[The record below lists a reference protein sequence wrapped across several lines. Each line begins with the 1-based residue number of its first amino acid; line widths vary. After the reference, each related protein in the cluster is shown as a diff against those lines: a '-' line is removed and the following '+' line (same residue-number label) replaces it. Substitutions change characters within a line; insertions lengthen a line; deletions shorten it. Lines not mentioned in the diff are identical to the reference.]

1 MTCTEIFIVAQRE
14 HEVKISDFLQDYRCL
29 DTTIIIDIVIIG
41 DDRLNNGSADYLR
54 AVSDRIRGDFICLH
68 TDFISQ
74 YNLGT
79 LSTMHKLSC
88 SDITMLLTIASKDL
102 KLEEADEELIG
113 ICDDGRIILK
123 LLKLE
128 VADSLLLPK
137 ALLHHAPT
145 LSLRQDLIDIGIYFM
160 SHWIIKFLMDETN
173 KMSSIKRD
181 LLPYLIQRQFLSSN
195 YINKMIPSIQ
205 QHRHRSLQG
214 IESWIINS
222 SISSATSSSSGG
234 SSYVSD
240 DDHFIYDKNILLYD
254 NLFINHIRQH
264 DDDNKS
270 NSKSS
275 GDSDMLRCYGMIY
288 DHIQYSNKANFS
300 INSNDDNISVSNN
313 SIITSMSTMSSSN
326 NAMVTNHSF
335 QSVSSIMLSR
345 LFSIQIYLQMNRLA
359 MMYVY
364 VYNDD
369 TNDDYDDVYGNDYDE
384 CDV

>member
-1 MTCTEIFIVAQRE
+1 M
-14 HEVKISDFLQDYRCL
+14 
-29 DTTIIIDIVIIG
+29 
-41 DDRLNNGSADYLR
+41 NNGSADYLR

-68 TDFISQ
+68 TDFISH

-79 LSTMHKLSC
+79 LATMHKLSC

-128 VADSLLLPK
+128 VADSLLLSK

-160 SHWIIKFLMDETN
+160 SHWIIKFLVDNTN

-222 SISSATSSSSGG
+222 SSNRSGSG
-234 SSYVSD
+234 SSYASD
-240 DDHFIYDKNILLYD
+240 EDHSMYDKNRLLYD
-254 NLFINHIRQH
+254 NLFINRNQQQDGDNSDENHSSSSNHKIH
-264 DDDNKS
+264 DVDDNNNGNK
-270 NSKSS
+270 N
-275 GDSDMLRCYGMIY
+275 SDMLRCYGMVY
-288 DHIQYSNKANFS
+288 DHIQYSNKVNFFM
-300 INSNDDNISVSNN
+300 NNTDDNISVSNN
-313 SIITSMSTMSSSN
+313 SIITSMSSISSSN
-326 NAMVTNHSF
+326 NGLVTNHPF

-359 MMYVY
+359 MMCICIW
-364 VYNDD
+364 
-369 TNDDYDDVYGNDYDE
+369 G
-384 CDV
+384 